1 MAARVPTPHLS
12 RPSGYEQAKAENLP
26 KPYKLR
32 RYYTPSEVSRHNQHN
47 DCWVSFFYG
56 VYDMTKLLSDN
67 QAKQGALCVPIA
79 KAAGTDITHWFD
91 PFKQEVSLIIHNSIH

>member
-12 RPSGYEQAKAENLP
+12 RPSGYDKNMSENLP

-32 RYYTPSEVSRHNQHN
+32 RFYTPSEVSRHNQHS

-56 VYDMTKLLSDN
+56 VYDLTKLLADN
-67 QAKQGALCVPIA
+67 QRKQGALCIPIA

-91 PFKQEVSLIIHNSIH
+91 VRSEEVSNRL